1 MLEYLFS
8 RYGDFELTKLTA
20 RIRDIEMITACQVVS
35 V

>member
-8 RYGDFELTKLTA
+8 RCDDLEFNKLTA
-20 RIRDIEMITACQVVS
+20 RIRDIEMITAYQVVS